1 MWLDVLTPATTDTAQ
16 SATLEPLEPDTPAPA
31 PNDAPVRT
39 GRADPHRR
47 ERIARSAIEVVAVH
61 GVEGLTHRRV
71 AAAAGV
77 PLGSTTY
84 HFATLDDLLAAGL
97 EAAAAESAAV
107 LKTWEQTLAGRDLV
121 DATTELIVNSMR
133 SQRERVAVRYELYVA
148 ALRRPRLRPISTEW
162 SRLLAGIYR
171 QYMDDL
177 TADAL
182 AAAVDGL
189 WLGCLVSDE
198 PVPAEQIE
206 CVLRRIVGPGGD
218 GQRDRGSDRAH

>member
-1 MWLDVLTPATTDTAQ
+1 VLRSAITDTAQ
-16 SATLEPLEPDTPAPA
+16 TGTVEILEAEASAPA
-31 PNDAPVRT
+31 ADGNQVRT

-47 ERIARSAIEVVAVH
+47 ERIARAAIEVVAVH

-97 EAAAAESAAV
+97 EAAAAESAAE
-107 LKTWEQTLAGRDLV
+107 LKVWEQSLGEGKLV
-121 DATTELIVNSMR
+121 EATTELILGSLSSR
-133 SQRERVAVRYELYVA
+133 RERVAVRYEMYVA

-162 SRLLAGIYR
+162 SRMLAGIYR
-171 QYMDDL
+171 HHTDEK

-182 AAAVDGL
+182 SAAVDGL
-189 WLGCLVSDE
+189 WLACLVSDE
-198 PVPAEQIE
+198 PMPTEQIE
-206 CVLRRIVGPGGD
+206 RVLRRIVEGEGD
-218 GQRDRGSDRAH
+218 GDGDGLSELDVD

>member
-1 MWLDVLTPATTDTAQ
+1 MNWLDVPRTATTTDTVEAG
-16 SATLEPLEPDTPAPA
+16 TLETVEPDASAPA
-31 PNDAPVRT
+31 LDGGP
-39 GRADPHRR
+39 GRAGRVDPDRR
-47 ERIARSAIEVVAVH
+47 ARIARAAIEVVAVH

-84 HFATLDDLLAAGL
+84 HYATLDDLLAAGL
-97 EAAAAESAAV
+97 EAAAAESAAE
-107 LKTWEQTLAGRDLV
+107 LKMWEQTLAERDLV
-121 DATTELIVNSMR
+121 EGTTEMIVDGMR
-133 SQRERVAVRYELYVA
+133 SRRQRIAVRYELYVA

-171 QYMDDL
+171 QYTDDL

-198 PVPAEQIE
+198 PVSTEQIE
-206 CVLRRIVGPGGD
+206 RVLGRIVGTD
-218 GQRDRGSDRAH
+218 DSRRERGSD

>member
-1 MWLDVLTPATTDTAQ
+1 VTRTATNDTAQ
-16 SATLEPLEPDTPAPA
+16 AQAFE
-31 PNDAPVRT
+31 PVRT
-39 GRADPHRR
+39 GRADPNRR
-47 ERIARSAIEVVAVH
+47 ERIARAAIDVVAEH

-84 HFATLDDLLAAGL
+84 HYATLDDLLAAGL
-97 EAAAAESAAV
+97 EAAAAESAAE
-107 LKTWEQTLAGRDLV
+107 LKSWAEGLAGRDLV
-121 DATTELIVNSMR
+121 DATTELIVGGMR
-133 SQRERVAVRYELYVA
+133 SHRERIAVRYELYVA

-171 QYMDDL
+171 QYTDEL

-182 AAAVDGL
+182 SAAVDGL

-198 PVPAEQIE
+198 PVATEQIE
-206 CVLRRIVGPGGD
+206 RVLRRIVAPD
-218 GQRDRGSDRAH
+218 RDRERGRRSD

>member
-1 MWLDVLTPATTDTAQ
+1 M
-16 SATLEPLEPDTPAPA
+16 
-31 PNDAPVRT
+31 RT

-47 ERIARSAIEVVAVH
+47 ERIARAAIDVVAEH

-84 HFATLDDLLAAGL
+84 HYATLDDLLAAGL
-97 EAAAAESAAV
+97 EAAAAESARE
-107 LKTWEQTLAGRDLV
+107 LKSWGESLAGRDLV
-121 DATTELIVNSMR
+121 DATTDLIVGVMR
-133 SQRERVAVRYELYVA
+133 SNRERIAVRYELYVA

-171 QYMDDL
+171 QYTDER

-182 AAAVDGL
+182 SAAVDGL

-198 PVPAEQIE
+198 PVNTQQIE
-206 CVLRRIVGPGGD
+206 RVLRRIVAPGGKAERSGRED
-218 GQRDRGSDRAH
+218 

>member
-1 MWLDVLTPATTDTAQ
+1 VPRIATTETAD
-16 SATLEPLEPDTPAPA
+16 AGTLETLEPDAPAPA
-31 PNDAPVRT
+31 LEGGPVRT

-47 ERIARSAIEVVAVH
+47 ERIARAAIEVVAVH

-71 AAAAGV
+71 AAAADV

-84 HFATLDDLLAAGL
+84 HYATLDDLLGAGL
-97 EAAAAESAAV
+97 EAAAAESAAY
-107 LKTWEQTLAGRDLV
+107 LKLWEQTLAGRDLAE
-121 DATTELIVNSMR
+121 ATTELIVSTVR
-133 SQRERVAVRYELYVA
+133 SERQRIAVRYELYVA

-171 QYMDDL
+171 QYTDEL

-198 PVPAEQIE
+198 PVSTEQIE
-206 CVLRRIVGPGGD
+206 RVLRRIVGAD
-218 GQRDRGSDRAH
+218 GQRERESD

>member
-1 MWLDVLTPATTDTAQ
+1 MDSLDVPRTATTDTGEAG
-16 SATLEPLEPDTPAPA
+16 TLETVEPDAS
-31 PNDAPVRT
+31 APVLDGGPGRT
-39 GRADPHRR
+39 GRVDPDRR
-47 ERIARSAIEVVAVH
+47 ARIARAAIEVVAVH

-84 HFATLDDLLAAGL
+84 HYATLDDLLAAGL
-97 EAAAAESAAV
+97 EAAAAESAAE
-107 LKTWEQTLAGRDLV
+107 LKVWEQTLAERDLV
-121 DATTELIVNSMR
+121 EGTTEMIVDGMR
-133 SQRERVAVRYELYVA
+133 SRRQRIAVRYELYVA

-171 QYMDDL
+171 QYTDDL

-198 PVPAEQIE
+198 PVSTEQIE
-206 CVLRRIVGPGGD
+206 RVLRRIVGTD
-218 GQRDRGSDRAH
+218 DSRRERGSD

>member
-1 MWLDVLTPATTDTAQ
+1 VLRTATTEA
-16 SATLEPLEPDTPAPA
+16 AEAGTLETLAPDAPA
-31 PNDAPVRT
+31 PVLDDGPVRT
-39 GRADPHRR
+39 GRVDPHRR
-47 ERIARSAIEVVAVH
+47 ERIARAAIEVVAVH

-84 HFATLDDLLAAGL
+84 HYATLDDLLAAGL

-107 LKTWEQTLAGRDLV
+107 LKAWEQTLAGRDLAE
-121 DATTELIVNSMR
+121 ATTELIVSTVR
-133 SQRERVAVRYELYVA
+133 SERQRVAVRYELYVA

-171 QYMDDL
+171 QYTDDL

-182 AAAVDGL
+182 SAAVDGL

-198 PVPAEQIE
+198 PVSTEQIE
-206 CVLRRIVGPGGD
+206 RVLRRIVGADAG
-218 GQRDRGSDRAH
+218 GQRERKQH

>member
-1 MWLDVLTPATTDTAQ
+1 M
-16 SATLEPLEPDTPAPA
+16 
-31 PNDAPVRT
+31 
-39 GRADPHRR
+39 
-47 ERIARSAIEVVAVH
+47 H

-84 HFATLDDLLAAGL
+84 HYATLDDLLAAGL
-97 EAAAAESAAV
+97 EAAAAESAAE
-107 LKTWEQTLAGRDLV
+107 LKVWEQTLAERDLV
-121 DATTELIVNSMR
+121 EGTTEMIVDGMR
-133 SQRERVAVRYELYVA
+133 SRRQRIAVRYELYVA

-171 QYMDDL
+171 QYTDDL

-198 PVPAEQIE
+198 PVSTEQIE
-206 CVLRRIVGPGGD
+206 RVLRRIVGTD
-218 GQRDRGSDRAH
+218 DSRRERGSD

>member
-1 MWLDVLTPATTDTAQ
+1 MWLDVPRTATTDTAQ
-16 SATLEPLEPDTPAPA
+16 AQTLETLEPDAPAPA
-31 PNDAPVRT
+31 PDGYPVRT

-47 ERIARSAIEVVAVH
+47 QRIARAAIDVVAVH

-84 HFATLDDLLAAGL
+84 HYATLDDLLAAGL
-97 EAAAAESAAV
+97 EAAAAESAAE
-107 LKTWEQTLAGRDLV
+107 LKIWEESLAGRDLV
-121 DATTELIVNSMR
+121 DATTELIATGMR
-133 SQRERVAVRYELYVA
+133 SQRQRIAVRYELYVA

-162 SRLLAGIYR
+162 SRLLADIYR
-171 QYMDDL
+171 QYTDDL

-182 AAAVDGL
+182 SAAVDGL

-198 PVPAEQIE
+198 PVAKKQIE
-206 CVLRRIVGPGGD
+206 RVLRRIVGAEGD
-218 GQRDRGSDRAH
+218 GEAGRGSH